1 MILCD
6 ERRNQKQNEKQK
18 EKTKPTRC
26 YWQSKLI
33 YFLKLG
39 EMRFLRANQE
49 TAANCRQRCLHN
61 FTHIY
66 TNLYIHRY
74 ICIYIY
80 ILIYKYILNVIWVNK
95 KNNKQLSANQSKKL
109 CIILNKKYHI
119 KYRKQSR
126 EKKIPFDCVDRH
138 ACMYNI
144 WTMRV
149 YVCNDIHTQLIIAT
163 NSNITR
169 AYELGM
175 TMFDYVHIVT
185 V

>member
-18 EKTKPTRC
+18 EKTKTTRC

-33 YFLKLG
+33 YFLNLG
-39 EMRFLRANQE
+39 ETRFLRANQE

-109 CIILNKKYHI
+109 CIILNKKIPH
-119 KYRKQSR
+119 
-126 EKKIPFDCVDRH
+126 KIPQTKQRKENTIRLCRQ
-138 ACMYNI
+138 A
-144 WTMRV
+144 RV
-149 YVCNDIHTQLIIAT
+149 YVQYMNNACVCVQWYSHTT
-163 NSNITR
+163 YNSN
-169 AYELGM
+169 
-175 TMFDYVHIVT
+175 
-185 V
+185 

>member
-6 ERRNQKQNEKQK
+6 ERRNQKQ
-18 EKTKPTRC
+18 KTKTTRC

-39 EMRFLRANQE
+39 ETRFLRANQE

-109 CIILNKKYHI
+109 CIILNKKIPH
-119 KYRKQSR
+119 
-126 EKKIPFDCVDRH
+126 KIPQTKQRKENTIDCVDRH
-138 ACMYNI
+138 ACTYNI

-163 NSNITR
+163 NSNIIR